1 MPEDQQDPKQS
12 REEFAEARRAL
23 VDRIVKDHPGL
34 SHTDF
39 NDVKIAD
46 FDTHATTLAT
56 QRVAADREAGA
67 RALGMTVEEFDA
79 LKKPAEAESTPQSR
93 SASLPSGKATQPPP
107 VAQGERVGGLTGID
121 LIEQA
126 AAEDYAHLFKR

>member
-1 MPEDQQDPKQS
+1 MAEEQPDPKQS

-46 FDTHATTLAT
+46 FDTHATSLAT
-56 QRVAADREAGA
+56 QRIAADREAGA
-67 RALGMTVEEFDA
+67 RALGISVEELDA
-79 LKKPAEAESTPQSR
+79 LKKPAEPESTPQSR
-93 SASLPSGKATQPPP
+93 SASLPAGKATQPPP
-107 VAQGERVGGLTGID
+107 ATQTEQAGGLTGID

>member
-1 MPEDQQDPKQS
+1 MADEQDPKQS

-56 QRVAADREAGA
+56 QRTAADLEAGA
-67 RALGMTVEEFDA
+67 RALGITVEEFTA

-93 SASLPSGKATQPPP
+93 SASLPAGKAPQVTPTAT
-107 VAQGERVGGLTGID
+107 VASEGGLTGID
-121 LIEQA
+121 LIEAA